1 LYDIFCAV
9 QKLKAMQYQY
19 LEQVYLDFALMSNNA
34 RIFNLDESPIYHD
47 SEGIRQE
54 FFKRTLSI
62 RKPYLKNYPYLESF
76 PSLPLAGYNVY
87 TKFVVLLQD
96 DEDANDISESFE
108 EPFVKPA
115 KKKSKLSFDDGD
127 AMTVPHE
134 SYSNSSSKRKSSS
147 SSGDRSDH
155 RIVEMEPVLKLS
167 LSLKRPVTAT
177 TSSAATTSTGSGRK
191 SSKRKFENE

>member
-1 LYDIFCAV
+1 
-9 QKLKAMQYQY
+9 MQYQY
-19 LEQVYLDFALMSNNA
+19 LEQVYLDLALMSNNA

-47 SEGIRQE
+47 SEGIRLE

-76 PSLPLAGYNVY
+76 PSLPVAGYNVY
-87 TKFVVLLQD
+87 TKFVVVLLQD
-96 DEDANDISESFE
+96 DEDANEISESFE

-115 KKKSKLSFDDGD
+115 KKKSKLSFDDED
-127 AMTVPHE
+127 AMTVPQHE
-134 SYSNSSSKRKSSS
+134 SYSNSSSSSSKRKSSS
-147 SSGDRSDH
+147 SSGDRRSDH
-155 RIVEMEPVLKLS
+155 HHIVEMEPVLKLS

>member
-1 LYDIFCAV
+1 
-9 QKLKAMQYQY
+9 
-19 LEQVYLDFALMSNNA
+19 MSNNA

-47 SEGIRQE
+47 SEGIRLE

-62 RKPYLKNYPYLESF
+62 RKPYLKNFPYLESF
-76 PSLPLAGYNVY
+76 PSLPVAGYNVY

-96 DEDANDISESFE
+96 DEDANEISESFE

-115 KKKSKLSFDDGD
+115 KKKSKLSFDDED
-127 AMTVPHE
+127 AMTVPQHE
-134 SYSNSSSKRKSSS
+134 SYSNSSSSSSKRKSSS

>member
-1 LYDIFCAV
+1 
-9 QKLKAMQYQY
+9 MQYQY

-134 SYSNSSSKRKSSS
+134 SYSNSSSSSKRKSSS

>member
-1 LYDIFCAV
+1 
-9 QKLKAMQYQY
+9 M
-19 LEQVYLDFALMSNNA
+19 
-34 RIFNLDESPIYHD
+34 
-47 SEGIRQE
+47 
-54 FFKRTLSI
+54 
-62 RKPYLKNYPYLESF
+62 
-76 PSLPLAGYNVY
+76 AGYNVY

-115 KKKSKLSFDDGD
+115 KKKSKLFVDDGD

-155 RIVEMEPVLKLS
+155 RIADMEPVLKLS